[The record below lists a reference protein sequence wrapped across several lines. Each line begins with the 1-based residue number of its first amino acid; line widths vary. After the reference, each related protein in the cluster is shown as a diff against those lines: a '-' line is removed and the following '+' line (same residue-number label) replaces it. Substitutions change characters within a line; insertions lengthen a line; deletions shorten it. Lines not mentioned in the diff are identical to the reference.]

1 MQIIFLTSSWTIL
14 LCFIVWP
21 LLQVSAAFIC
31 LKLPERIFYS
41 QSIFFRTYAF
51 ENEGR
56 LYDKIF
62 RVKRWKHLLPDGGM
76 IWSKK
81 AFRKKKLDSF
91 SDESLTKFLI
101 ESGRAELTHWLAIL
115 PFWVF
120 GFFAPARV
128 IWYMLVYS
136 LIVNLPCIITQ
147 RYNRPRVQALLYNR
161 KNQRMDHH

>member
-31 LKLPERIFYS
+31 LKLPERTFSS
-41 QSIFFRTYAF
+41 QSLLFRTYDF
-51 ENEGR
+51 ENGGR
-56 LYDKIF
+56 LYDRIF
-62 RVKRWKHLLPDGGM
+62 RVSKWKHLLPDGGM

-128 IWYMLVYS
+128 IWYMLAYA

-147 RYNRPRVQALLYNR
+147 RYNRPRVQKLLYNR